1 MTKQRQYQ
9 PNASNKDRCEFFR
22 QILPLAFSVSV
33 QRLNCSES
41 LSRQTCDLSV
51 EEVLTEFETAKQLH
65 WTAIHRPAI
74 FDHQLPHWEFCV
86 SSLARDPEGLFIW
99 VLVRPDL
106 AELIFRDNQDIF
118 KPTNIDGK

>member
-1 MTKQRQYQ
+1 MSKQRQYQ
-9 PNASNKDRCEFFR
+9 LTATNRDRCEFFR
-22 QILPLAFSVSV
+22 QILPLAYSVNV

-41 LSRQTCDLSV
+41 VMRQTCTLSV
-51 EEVLTEFETAKQLH
+51 EEVLTEFETARRLQ

-74 FDHQLPHWEFCV
+74 YSTEVAYWEFCV
-86 SSLARDPEGLFIW
+86 SSLTRDPEDLLIW

-118 KPTNIDGK
+118 KQ